1 MRPLHHKRVL
11 LGVGGSIAAY
21 KACELARALMREG
34 ASVTVAPTRAA
45 TRFVTPLTFEGL
57 TGRPCLL
64 DVLDAE
70 GGQIPHV
77 EEAYRVDLVV
87 IAPASANLLARMAQ
101 GFADEALLATLLS
114 VRAPLLL
121 APAMESR
128 MWQHPATQQNVELL
142 RSRGAIFVDP
152 AKGALASGRDGE
164 GRLAPVEDVVE
175 ACCRALTE
183 PDLERRHVLITAGP
197 TAEDVDPVRYV
208 TNRSSGKMG
217 FALAVAASRRGARV
231 TLVHGP
237 TTAPVP
243 TAQGLHAVA
252 VRSAAEMHGVVM
264 GHLRSS
270 PVDVAI
276 LAAAVADYRPAQ
288 MAEQK
293 LKKTAEAF
301 SLSLERTEDILAA
314 VGALD
319 DRPLLVGFAA
329 ETEKL
334 MENARAKLERKNC
347 DLICANDISM
357 PGVGFDTSDNQLT
370 LLVRGGAVIEL
381 GHGAKLDLA
390 HGVLDVVVEQLRRRP
405 RSVSR

>member
-1 MRPLHHKRVL
+1 MRPLHEKRIL

-21 KACELARALMREG
+21 KACELARAMMREG
-34 ASVTVAPTRAA
+34 AMVTVAPTRAA

-70 GGQIPHV
+70 GGNIPHV
-77 EEAYRVDLVV
+77 EEAYGADLVV
-87 IAPASANLLARMAQ
+87 VAPASANLLARMAQ

-114 VRAPLLL
+114 VRAPLLV

-152 AKGALASGRDGE
+152 ARGALASGRDGE
-164 GRLAPVEDVVE
+164 GRLATVEDIVE

-197 TAEDVDPVRYV
+197 TVEDIDPVRYL

-243 TAQGLHAVA
+243 TAHGVDAVA
-252 VRSAAEMHGVVM
+252 VRSAAQMHDAVM
-264 GHLRSS
+264 DHLRSS

-288 MAEQK
+288 VAEQK
-293 LKKTAEAF
+293 LKKSAE
-301 SLSLERTEDILAA
+301 SLTLPLERTADILAA

-329 ETEKL
+329 ETENL
-334 MENARAKLERKNC
+334 VANARSKLERKNC
-347 DLICANDISM
+347 DLICANDVSL
-357 PGVGFDTSDNQLT
+357 PDVGFDTSTNQLT
-370 LLVRGGAVIEL
+370 LLLRGGAVIEL
-381 GHGAKLDLA
+381 GHGAKLEVA
-390 HGVLDVVVEQLRRRP
+390 HGVLDAVVAQLRSRP

>member
-1 MRPLHHKRVL
+1 MRPLHEKRIL

-21 KACELARALMREG
+21 KACELARAMMREG
-34 ASVTVAPTRAA
+34 AMVTVAPTRAA

-70 GGQIPHV
+70 GGNIPHV
-77 EEAYRVDLVV
+77 EEAYGADLVV
-87 IAPASANLLARMAQ
+87 VAPASANLLARMAQ

-114 VRAPLLL
+114 VRAPLLV

-152 AKGALASGRDGE
+152 ARGALASGRDGE
-164 GRLAPVEDVVE
+164 GRLATVEDIVE

-197 TAEDVDPVRYV
+197 TVEDIDPVRYL
-208 TNRSSGKMG
+208 TNRSSGRMG

-243 TAQGLHAVA
+243 TAHGVDAVA
-252 VRSAAEMHGVVM
+252 VRSAAQMHDAVM
-264 GHLRSS
+264 DHLRSS

-288 MAEQK
+288 VAEQK
-293 LKKTAEAF
+293 LKKSAE
-301 SLSLERTEDILAA
+301 SLTLPLERTADILAA

-329 ETEKL
+329 ETENL
-334 MENARAKLERKNC
+334 VANARSKLERKNC
-347 DLICANDISM
+347 DLICANDVSL
-357 PGVGFDTSDNQLT
+357 PDVGFDTSTNQLT
-370 LLVRGGAVIEL
+370 LLLRGGAVIEL
-381 GHGAKLDLA
+381 GHGAKLEVA
-390 HGVLDVVVEQLRRRP
+390 HGVLDAVVAQLRSRP